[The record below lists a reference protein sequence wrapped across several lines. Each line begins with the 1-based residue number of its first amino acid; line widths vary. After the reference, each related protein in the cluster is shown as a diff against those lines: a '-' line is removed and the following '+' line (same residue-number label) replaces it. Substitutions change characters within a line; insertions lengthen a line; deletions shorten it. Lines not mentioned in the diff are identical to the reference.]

1 MIAASTTP
9 DGVSILRSRPGCA
22 YVEGEKRSGL
32 KPGTQVAA
40 ETSVGRPVTLV
51 VHSVKKAR
59 EWWAQTE
66 TGAWFVLRA
75 VRPTSAQQMR
85 TMNGA
90 QRVYRRDKRGRF
102 TSA

>member
-9 DGVSILRSRPGCA
+9 DGVSVLRSRPGCA
-22 YVEGEKRSGL
+22 YVAGEKRKSF
-32 KPGTQVAA
+32 KPGEEVAA
-40 ETSVGRPVTLV
+40 ETSAGRPVSLT
-51 VHSVKKAR
+51 VHSSKKAR

-102 TSA
+102 AR